1 MPGWLHCANTSIELL
16 RRISGKT
23 DMERDE
29 LDAIQ
34 ALRDAWPNRFHE
46 SSAPGKPHIPVL
58 RTPYQQREG
67 GVFASGA

>member
-1 MPGWLHCANTSIELL
+1 
-16 RRISGKT
+16 
-23 DMERDE
+23 MERDE

-46 SSAPGKPHIPVL
+46 SSAPGKPRIPVL
-58 RTPYQQREG
+58 WTPYRQREG